1 MDLKQMFH
9 TLQFMAHAQSVLR
22 HRIKSRKVSAVL
34 VEDGPDK
41 GAIWHFGE
49 PVKEQRALE
58 NGSAWADLSHLEI
71 VAIKG
76 EDRLTW
82 LHALTTQH
90 HEQLQAGQWQEA
102 LILDPRGH
110 IEYQFLVVDDG
121 DTVFLVLDPG
131 YKETLIEYLNKMKFM
146 LRVDVRDA
154 TSEFAVLRAPGAITD
169 LGGPYALVPRS
180 ELDDMRK
187 VFNESA
193 TQAGTWALDAMR
205 VAAGRI
211 RIGFDT
217 DHKSI
222 PNELGVLNKSVHM
235 AKGCY
240 RGQETVAKIYNLGNP
255 PRRLVLLH
263 LDGSV
268 VTSPAKGT
276 DVLNGEVRVGF
287 IGTVARHHEL
297 GTIALAVIKR
307 NTPVEA
313 QLEVDGIPAIQ
324 QVIVPA

>member
-1 MDLKQMFH
+1 M
-9 TLQFMAHAQSVLR
+9 
-22 HRIKSRKVSAVL
+22 SAVL

-58 NGSAWADLSHLEI
+58 NGSAWADLSHLDI

-90 HEQLQAGQWQEA
+90 HEQLQPGVWQEA
-102 LILDPRGH
+102 LILDPQGH
-110 IEYQFLVVDDG
+110 VQYQFLLVDDG
-121 DTVFLVLDPG
+121 DSVFLVLDPG
-131 YKETLIEYLNKMKFM
+131 YKETLIEYLNTMKFM

-154 TSEFAVLRAPGAITD
+154 SGEYAVLRAPGAQTD
-169 LGGPYALVPRS
+169 LGGPFALVPRG
-180 ELDDMRK
+180 ELDEMRK
-187 VFNESA
+187 VFSENA

-211 RIGFDT
+211 RIAFET

-268 VTSPAKGT
+268 VTSPAQGT
-276 DVLNGEVRVGF
+276 DVMNGEVRVGF

-307 NTPVEA
+307 NTPIEA